1 MSAKERLPNKVKL
14 AGDLQT
20 AITGRRHVRHGII
33 PKGTI
38 CDVIDRH
45 LGQLTREQVYKL
57 RLYDEIF
64 FASEIDIEP
73 L

>member
-1 MSAKERLPNKVKL
+1 METEIPRKVKL

-20 AITGRRHVRHGII
+20 VISNGQGIRHATI

-38 CDVIDRH
+38 CDVVSIRP
-45 LGQLTREQVYKL
+45 GKLTDNDIYKL

-64 FASEIDIEP
+64 FAADIDVEVIK
-73 L
+73 